1 MDCNHPAI
9 SLTAAGGVS
18 YVWNNG
24 LGNTASVNIT
34 SPGVYS
40 VLVTDANGCSATAQ
54 ISITQNLTTP
64 GATIINQTGSTQ
76 LNCNTT
82 SIHLTATGNGSY
94 SWDGGLGNQADV
106 YLTTPGTYTLTVTGV
121 NGCTSVASVT
131 ITQSTVLTAGSTA
144 TDILCHGGNATVTVT
159 ANGGT
164 APFIGT
170 GTFNVTAGTHT
181 YNITDANGCTAS
193 TAITVSEP
201 DALTAASSA
210 TAIACH
216 GGNATVT
223 VSASGGT
230 APYTGTG
237 IFNEA
242 AGTYTYNVTDANGCT
257 TSTSITVT
265 EQDALQATSSATAI
279 ACHGGNATVTVSASG
294 GTGPYT
300 GSG

>member
-1 MDCNHPAI
+1 MSTTQVLVNAVPHPAISSSVNTPVCTNTNVVYSTEAGKTNYQWILDGIEGTDYQVISGGTNNTVTVNWLTSGTKQVSVIYQNPEGCSGTPASVTTTIHAASASITNNTGTALLDCNHPAI

-106 YLTTPGTYTLTVTGV
+106 YLTTP
-121 NGCTSVASVT
+121 
-131 ITQSTVLTAGSTA
+131 
-144 TDILCHGGNATVTVT
+144 
-159 ANGGT
+159 
-164 APFIGT
+164 
-170 GTFNVTAGTHT
+170 
-181 YNITDANGCTAS
+181 
-193 TAITVSEP
+193 
-201 DALTAASSA
+201 
-210 TAIACH
+210 
-216 GGNATVT
+216 
-223 VSASGGT
+223 
-230 APYTGTG
+230 
-237 IFNEA
+237 
-242 AGTYTYNVTDANGCT
+242 
-257 TSTSITVT
+257 
-265 EQDALQATSSATAI
+265 
-279 ACHGGNATVTVSASG
+279 
-294 GTGPYT
+294 
-300 GSG
+300 